1 MNNNTTVYIG
11 MDVHHGSFTLC
22 SLAEGEE
29 TPKNV
34 QTIPADYLLVVK
46 YINGLRKR
54 YGEETDFIC
63 GYEAGCLG
71 YSLYRSLKDCGQKCI
86 ILAPTTMAIEESN
99 RRIKTDKRDAKNIAK
114 CLRNHTYRAVHIP
127 TEEDEQ
133 IKEFIR
139 MRDDVKANLKRIKQQ
154 LLAFCL
160 RHGWV
165 YSETKHYWTQVH
177 LKWLEQLK
185 LEGVY
190 QEVLDGYLIE
200 LKHLMETID
209 RYDKRIE
216 ALSQRDIY
224 REPVNQLT
232 CFLGVKR
239 PTALSVLVEVGD
251 FRRFPSAERFAAYLG
266 IVPGEHSSSDSR
278 NRLGITKAGNGHIR
292 RLLVEAAQSYARGKV
307 GYKSKV
313 LIKRQEGNSAKVIA
327 YADRANERL
336 RRKYFQM
343 MYRSKHSNVAKTAVA
358 RALACFMWGMMTGRI
373 E

>member
-1 MNNNTTVYIG
+1 
-11 MDVHHGSFTLC
+11 
-22 SLAEGEE
+22 
-29 TPKNV
+29 
-34 QTIPADYLLVVK
+34 
-46 YINGLRKR
+46 
-54 YGEETDFIC
+54 
-63 GYEAGCLG
+63 
-71 YSLYRSLKDCGQKCI
+71 
-86 ILAPTTMAIEESN
+86 
-99 RRIKTDKRDAKNIAK
+99 
-114 CLRNHTYRAVHIP
+114 
-127 TEEDEQ
+127 
-133 IKEFIR
+133 

-216 ALSQRDIY
+216 GLSQRDIY

-358 RALACFMWGMMTGRI
+358 RELACFMWGMMTGRI